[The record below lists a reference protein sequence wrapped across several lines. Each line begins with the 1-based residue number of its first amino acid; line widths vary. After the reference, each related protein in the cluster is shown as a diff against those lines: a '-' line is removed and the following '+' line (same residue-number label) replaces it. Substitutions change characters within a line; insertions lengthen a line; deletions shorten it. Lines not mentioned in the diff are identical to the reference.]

1 MIQLRKGD
9 LAAADAEAILRPCG
23 EAGDSVNAAGRR
35 LEARAGEAVARRLEE
50 QGDLPLG
57 TAVLTPAGELAC
69 DFLVHVAVRSRE
81 EPPTLATVER
91 GLVNALRRAADFGI
105 GSLALPPLGMGVGT
119 LDAGDAAR
127 VMAEV
132 LRNHLGEGRPPS
144 TLTVVV
150 DSDYEESVLAAAFA
164 AVGITPEP
172 ASE

>member
-1 MIQLRKGD
+1 M
-9 LAAADAEAILRPCG
+9 
-23 EAGDSVNAAGRR
+23 NAAGRR

-69 DFLVHVAVRSRE
+69 DFLVHVAVRSRD

-127 VMAEV
+127 VMAQV
-132 LRNHLGEGRPPS
+132 IRSHLEEGRQPLAL
-144 TLTVVV
+144 TLVV
-150 DSDYEESVLAAAFA
+150 DSDYEESVLAAAFRA
-164 AVGITPEP
+164 LGVPLES